1 MNKPLW
7 ICTNLIPLDLK
18 PKSENVKIIK
28 NNEKKVI
35 EWYNKGNR
43 QQIWISDQS
52 TKCRLDLRNNH
63 IEITKANK
71 SIEVAHKKS
80 KLHEMNEYNSQIQEK
95 GASIQVGA
103 LL

>member
-1 MNKPLW
+1 M
-7 ICTNLIPLDLK
+7 
-18 PKSENVKIIK
+18 
-28 NNEKKVI
+28 
-35 EWYNKGNR
+35 
-43 QQIWISDQS
+43 
-52 TKCRLDLRNNH
+52 RNNH

-71 SIEVAHKKS
+71 FIEVAHKKS